1 MKKSAKK
8 LPVTKATKA
17 PAKKTIV
24 PAVSSP
30 ALKKKKSTTSEPP
43 ATFISAQVD
52 IGFGNHLTIRGSGPG
67 LSWDEGLVMDCVGPN
82 LWTVSIK
89 KAAQPVIFKVLVN
102 DLTWSAGVDYTVA
115 AGKSVT
121 ITPTF

>member
-1 MKKSAKK
+1 MKKPAKK
-8 LPVTKATKA
+8 LPASKPVKAVKA
-17 PAKKTIV
+17 PAKKIAA
-24 PAVSSP
+24 PA
-30 ALKKKKSTTSEPP
+30 KKKATSSEPP
-43 ATFISAQVD
+43 ATFISVQVD

-67 LSWDEGLVMDCVGPN
+67 LSWDEGLVMDCFGPN

-89 KAAQPVIFKVLVN
+89 KATKPVIFKVLVN

-115 AGKSVT
+115 PGKSVT